1 MRIPSGSTLEANINV
16 TPLVDIC
23 LVLLIIF
30 MIVVP
35 AMVSGIVVQL
45 PATKGTPV
53 PGAATQTVIT
63 VKEDATVYI
72 DDLVIRRDQFASE
85 IRRVFQKDPKKQ
97 IAVRGDRRVPYGD
110 LADVLDECR
119 EAGYTDVKLMT
130 ERRLQPA
137 APPASAGP
145 TG

>member
-1 MRIPSGSTLEANINV
+1 MQIRSGSALEATINV

-35 AMVSGIVVQL
+35 AMVSGIAVQL
-45 PATKGTPV
+45 PAAKGAPV
-53 PGAATQTVIT
+53 AHATEQTIIT
-63 VKEDATVYI
+63 VKDDATVYI

-85 IRRVFQKDPKKQ
+85 IQRIHAKDPKKL
-97 IAVRGDRRVPYGD
+97 IAVRGDRRVVYGD

-119 EAGYTDVKLMT
+119 EAGYGDVRLMT
-130 ERRLQPA
+130 QKK
-137 APPASAGP
+137 
-145 TG
+145 